1 MEHEMPTPARP
12 WLEPV
17 VERWA
22 LLLTFVAS
30 IGSLL
35 VSGVLF
41 AFSSFVIAGLA
52 RIAPAQGIAAMQS
65 INVTVIT
72 TSFMLAFL
80 GTGLVCVLLGAS
92 SYFRRGRP
100 GATLTAVASLTYV
113 VGCIGVTLAFNVP
126 LNDGLARV
134 QSGTADATAYWLRFI
149 PEWLAWNHVRTVASF
164 AAGIFF
170 VYALIMRLARPRRIT
185 TDRS

>member
-1 MEHEMPTPARP
+1 MEP
-12 WLEPV
+12 L

-22 LLLTFVAS
+22 LLLTFVAA

-41 AFSSFVIAGLA
+41 AFSSFVMAGLA
-52 RIAPAQGIAAMQS
+52 RIAADQGIAAMQS

-80 GTGLVCVLLGAS
+80 GTGLVCVLLVAS
-92 SYFRRGRP
+92 SYLRRGQP
-100 GATLTAVASLTYV
+100 GATLVAVASLTYII
-113 VGCIGVTLAFNVP
+113 GCIGVTLAFNVP

-134 QSGTADATAYWLRFI
+134 QVGTADARAYWGRFLA
-149 PEWLAWNHVRTVASF
+149 EWLVWNHVRTVASF

-170 VYALIMRLARPRRIT
+170 VYAMIMRVARPRQTASERC
-185 TDRS
+185 

>member
-1 MEHEMPTPARP
+1 MPTQARP
-12 WLEPV
+12 WIEPAI
-17 VERWA
+17 ERWA
-22 LLLTFVAS
+22 LLLTFVAA

-41 AFSSFVIAGLA
+41 AFSSFVMAGLA
-52 RIAPAQGIAAMQS
+52 RIPPDQGIAAMRS

-92 SYFRRGRP
+92 SYFRRGKP
-100 GATLTAVASLTYV
+100 GATLIAVASLTCV
-113 VGCIGVTLAFNVP
+113 IGCIGVTLAFNVP
-126 LNDGLARV
+126 LNNGLAKV
-134 QSGTADATAYWLRFI
+134 QAGTADATAYWGRFLS
-149 PEWLAWNHVRTVASF
+149 EWVAWNHVRTVASF

-170 VYALIMRLARPRRIT
+170 VYALIMRVARPRRT
-185 TDRS
+185 TADLA

>member
-1 MEHEMPTPARP
+1 MAIPARP
-12 WLEPV
+12 WMETV

-22 LLLTFVAS
+22 LLLTFVAA

-41 AFSSFVIAGLA
+41 AFSSFVMAGLG
-52 RIAPAQGIAAMQS
+52 RIPPDQGIAAMQS

-92 SYFRRGRP
+92 SYLRRGKP
-100 GATLTAVASLTYV
+100 GATLIAVASAIYII
-113 VGCIGVTLAFNVP
+113 GCIGVTLAFNVP

-134 QSGTADATAYWLRFI
+134 QAGTADATAYWERYLA
-149 PEWLAWNHVRTVASF
+149 EWVVWNHVRTVASF

-170 VYALIMRLARPRRIT
+170 VYALIMRVARPRRSIAE
-185 TDRS
+185 RS